1 MSYVKPKPEQ
11 TTINGEKC
19 VVLKH
24 ITDFSASRVFDC
36 GQCFRF
42 NEKDGVI
49 DGVAMGKRIKIKQ
62 DGDNLYLSGTTVAEY
77 NEIWEKYLGLDED
90 YGAINADVCEK
101 FGVYN
106 SVIFDAVKA
115 ASGIRILRQDK
126 WETLCS
132 FIISQNNN
140 IPRIKKIVSDMSRA
154 LGEEFESFG
163 EECYAFPTPD
173 AILAAG
179 IPALNELK
187 MGFRSKYVTDAAARV
202 VDGRVDLD
210 AVDNMTFEE
219 GEEYLMQ
226 ICGVGKKVA
235 DCTLLFGY
243 HKTEAF
249 PVDVWIR
256 RVLEKY
262 YPDGID
268 MTNLGKYAGIA
279 QQYLFC
285 YERYI
290 ISESENEK

>member
-1 MSYVKPKPEQ
+1 MPYTKPIPEEI
-11 TTINGEKC
+11 TLGGEKC
-19 VVLKH
+19 IVLKH
-24 ITDFSASRVFDC
+24 ITDFNASRVFDC
-36 GQCFRF
+36 GQSFRF
-42 NEKDGVI
+42 NEIDGVI
-49 DGVAMGKRIKIKQ
+49 DGVAMGKRIKIRQ
-62 DGDNLYLSGTTVAEY
+62 DGDNLYLSGTTEKEY
-77 NEIWEKYLGLDED
+77 GEIWESYLGLDED

-101 FGVYN
+101 FGIYN
-106 SVIFDAVKA
+106 NVINDAVKA
-115 ASGIRILRQDK
+115 ASGIRILRQDH
-126 WETLCS
+126 WEALCS

-140 IPRIKKIVSDMSRA
+140 IPRIKKIIADMSRA
-154 LGEEFESFG
+154 LGEKFEAFG
-163 EECYAFPTPD
+163 EECYAFPSPE
-173 AILAAG
+173 AILSAG
-179 IPALNELK
+179 IPALNDLK

-202 VDGRVDLD
+202 VDGRIDLL
-210 AVDNMTFEE
+210 AVEKMNFYE

-235 DCTLLFGY
+235 DCTLLYGY

-268 MTNLGKYAGIA
+268 IEKLGKYAGIA

-290 ISESENEK
+290 MSESEKTK